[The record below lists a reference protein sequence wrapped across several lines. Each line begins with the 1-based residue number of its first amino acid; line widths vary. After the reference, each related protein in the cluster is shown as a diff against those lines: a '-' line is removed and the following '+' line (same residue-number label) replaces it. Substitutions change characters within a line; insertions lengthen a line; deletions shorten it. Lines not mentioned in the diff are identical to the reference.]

1 MNLTVR
7 FEGHV
12 EDVIERLVKLGIA
25 STKSEALRLGVLRL
39 EQEYLR
45 GGEQEALFDAW
56 AQKEAQRQD
65 ELIGRGKMT
74 VYSQKEFEK
83 RVGKKK

>member
-45 GGEQEALFDAW
+45 AGVQEALFDAW

-65 ELIGRGKMT
+65 AKISRGEMK

-83 RVGKKK
+83 RIGKKK